1 MKKIFFIF
9 LLLIFVQLSGD
20 LTAFAD
26 PRMEINKNFCH
37 FILDPNNTD
46 NEVFMAGCNAEIT
59 VTENVATASQN
70 IKTVPE
76 NIKDIGSLISTACE
90 ENYVASGYSIVK
102 KWIPVEAAPLLPTTS
117 IVITSNDSEYPCT
130 MVESN
135 GRAYKSYKWRSTIK
149 AGWVQIIGRGAD
161 RREFVQI
168 TYELFCQD
176 GH

>member
-1 MKKIFFIF
+1 MKKLFIIFF
-9 LLLIFVQLSGD
+9 LLVFVHLSVSF
-20 LTAFAD
+20 TAFAD

-70 IKTVPE
+70 TKIVPE
-76 NIKDIGSLISTACE
+76 NIKNVEHLINTACE
-90 ENYVASGYSIVK
+90 DYVASGYSIVK

-161 RREFVQI
+161 RREFVQV